1 MDSDSPHPYKYEVVD
16 SLYYVFVNDDGIKYQ
31 TYFTPMYDY
40 YPDLVGTYSF
50 CIEPEKRTPHK
61 MDRRIASTVVEIL
74 RNFFANNNNA
84 MIMVCDT
91 LDGKEMKR
99 RKLFDRWF
107 MQYTDGN
114 ILKYDGS
121 AQTDDYTLYISIY
134 FNKQN
139 PHRNQLVTAFYDLL
153 KNDIDELVV

>member
-1 MDSDSPHPYKYEVVD
+1 MDSDSLLPYKYEAVD
-16 SLYYVFVNDDGIKYQ
+16 NLYYVFVNTDGIKYQ
-31 TYFTPMYDY
+31 VYFTPMYEY

-50 CIEPEKRTPHK
+50 SIEPESRTPHK
-61 MDRRIASTVVEIL
+61 MDRRIALTVVDIL
-74 RNFFANNNNA
+74 RSFFANNENA

-107 MQYTDGN
+107 LQYGDGN

-121 AQTDDYTLYISIY
+121 AQADDYTLYISIY
-134 FNKQN
+134 FTKKN
-139 PHRNQLVTAFYDLL
+139 PNRNQLVAAFYDLL
-153 KNDIDELVV
+153 KTDIDELVI